1 MTTPYH
7 GRDPHILLRHVQP
20 RLLHQGGNSKVSSS
34 DRVPRGI
41 RSLQSVRHNLLL
53 HRDNLN
59 SSLLNQS
66 PVHSRHR
73 GSSTP
78 FGIQHTR
85 RHHHRGQMPGSNPHP
100 SRMFTSSKK
109 EEVGCRIHQLLKTQ
123 TVQHN
128 LV

>member
-7 GRDPHILLRHVQP
+7 GHDPHILLRHVRP
-20 RLLHQGGNSKVSSS
+20 RLLHQGGNSKVGSN

-53 HRDNLN
+53 HRDNLH
-59 SSLLNQS
+59 SSLLKQS

-78 FGIQHTR
+78 FGIQHAR
-85 RHHHRGQMPGSNPHP
+85 RHHHRGQMPSSNPNP
-100 SRMFTSSKK
+100 SQMCTRSKQ
-109 EEVGCRIHQLLKTQ
+109 EEVGCRIHHLLRTQ
-123 TVQHN
+123 TLQQNPV
-128 LV
+128 